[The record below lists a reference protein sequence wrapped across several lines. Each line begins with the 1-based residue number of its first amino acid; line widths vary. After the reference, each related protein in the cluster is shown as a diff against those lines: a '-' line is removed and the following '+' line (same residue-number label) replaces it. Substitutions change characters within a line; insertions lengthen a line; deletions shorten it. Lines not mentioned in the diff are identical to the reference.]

1 MHACISRMWSPSS
14 LRRVSAMVGP
24 KIYIRFSGWALR
36 PPVCYLFLFFLCF
49 HSCSS
54 HRTLVA
60 RRRLRDAQDDSG
72 LVHRYD
78 HRLLWPHRRV
88 ASFPTCQWPQWCE
101 VERAS
106 PIRCCPHS
114 ERSDV
119 ENAREA
125 RSRHRSQRR
134 RTKFMVPTIYL
145 SSVSWPPRGRSI
157 LTHLIPRPTSPRR
170 WPCQRGRCKSPSRW
184 VDRCDAS
191 DEGCWLPRTTHAHRL
206 PEGQRSMPA
215 PRHM

>member
-1 MHACISRMWSPSS
+1 MFAFHKGKVHLACDACLLWSDPKFPFDSADERYTPHAR
-14 LRRVSAMVGP
+14 
-24 KIYIRFSGWALR
+24 
-36 PPVCYLFLFFLCF
+36 YLFLFFLCF

-88 ASFPTCQWPQWCE
+88 ASFTTCQWPQWCE

-145 SSVSWPPRGRSI
+145 SSVS
-157 LTHLIPRPTSPRR
+157 
-170 WPCQRGRCKSPSRW
+170 
-184 VDRCDAS
+184 
-191 DEGCWLPRTTHAHRL
+191 
-206 PEGQRSMPA
+206 
-215 PRHM
+215 